1 MGSNVFANGME
12 IASVASDGKSIA
24 AMPDVCY
31 TPPQAPPTPTGVP
44 IPYPNTGMAS
54 DLTGGSTTVM
64 VGGNPVC
71 LKDKSSFKKTS
82 GDEAGSAPLKGVVSM
97 SNAGAVF
104 FAAWSM
110 NVKIEGENVV
120 RHLDIGTHNHASQ
133 VGNAPP
139 WPFLATMKPA
149 ALSIDDPKCKL
160 RPYKPDTCPEGT
172 TGHHC
177 IPDHC
182 FRAPGKGGARYPGAV
197 SHSQGLCVCVTGS
210 TKSTTP
216 TGGDASGKD
225 YAGYEEHY
233 AALAEHGRIHKVF
246 DALEAELGAKGK
258 PQNSASLG
266 ALEDNAAAT
275 ISVVTGCDERNVKQ
289 QLRQYHQ
296 EKGLGP
302 DTRLRADPG
311 GKSGQPDF
319 EMMGTLRSLGD

>member
-54 DLTGGSTTVM
+54 DLTGGSTSVM
-64 VGGNPVC
+64 IGGKPVC

-120 RHLDIGTHNHASQ
+120 RNMDIGTHNHASQ

-139 WPFLATMKPA
+139 WPFLASMKPA
-149 ALSIDDPKCKL
+149 VMSIDDPKCKL
-160 RPYKPDTCPEGT
+160 TKYKDGCSGGKTP
-172 TGHHC
+172 HHC
-177 IPDHC
+177 VPDHC
-182 FRAPGKGGARYPGAV
+182 FHEKSGGTAYPGAV
-197 SHSQGLCVCVTGS
+197 SHADGLCICVEGATKSSSPTGS
-210 TKSTTP
+210 SIKKGKSS
-216 TGGDASGKD
+216 D
-225 YAGYEEHY
+225 EVHF
-233 AALAEHGRIHKVF
+233 AALAEHGRIHKLF
-246 DALEAELGAKGK
+246 DLLEKELGAKGI
-258 PQNSASLG
+258 PPNTAALG
-266 ALEDNAAAT
+266 DLENNAAHSIAK
-275 ISVVTGCDERNVKQ
+275 VTGCDAQSLKD
-289 QLRQYHQ
+289 QLRKHH
-296 EKGLGP
+296 ESRSLGEG
-302 DTRLRADPG
+302 TKLRADPFG
-311 GKSGQPDF
+311 RDPNPPFQG
-319 EMMGTLRSLGD
+319 MGTRMNAGR

>member
-12 IASVASDGKSIA
+12 IASIASDGKSIA
-24 AMPDVCY
+24 AMPDVCF
-31 TPPQAPPTPTGVP
+31 TPPQAPPTPPGVP

-54 DLTGGSTTVM
+54 DLTDGSTTVKI
-64 VGGNPVC
+64 GGQPAC

-82 GDEAGSAPLKGVVSM
+82 GDEAGSAGTKGVVSA
-97 SNAGAVF
+97 SNTGAVF

-120 RHLDIGTHNHASQ
+120 RNLDIGTHNHASQ

-149 ALSIDDPKCKL
+149 VMSIDDPKCML
-160 RPYKPDTCPEGT
+160 RPYKPKTCPKGT

-177 IPDHC
+177 VPDHC
-182 FRAPGKGGARYPGAV
+182 FRAPGKGGARYPGGI

-216 TGGDASGKD
+216 AGGDASAKD

-246 DALEAELGAKGK
+246 DALERGLGEGGSPKNTA
-258 PQNSASLG
+258 ALG
-266 ALEDNAAAT
+266 DLEDASAAT
-275 ISVVTGCDERNVKQ
+275 VAVVTGCDAKDLKR

-296 EKGLGP
+296 SKGLGP
-302 DTRLRADPG
+302 ETRWRADPDMG
-311 GKSGQPDF
+311 SNPPGPL
-319 EMMGTLRSLGD
+319 GTLKLPGAK